1 MTIAE
6 VSRKYGLSPDT
17 LRYYERIGLLPKVG
31 RTPGGKRD
39 YTEENCKWVEFIR
52 CMRAAGVQI
61 EALCAYVALFAR
73 GDGTAEERKQIL
85 IEQRDRLAKRIGQLK
100 ESLALLNRKIED
112 YEQVILPKEK
122 ALKRQGD

>member
-6 VSRKYGLSPDT
+6 VSRKYGLSPHT

-61 EALCAYVALFAR
+61 EALFAR

-85 IEQRDRLAKRIGQLK
+85 IEQRDRLAKRIGQLQ

-112 YEQVILPKEK
+112 DEQVILPKEK
-122 ALKRQGD
+122 TLKRQGD